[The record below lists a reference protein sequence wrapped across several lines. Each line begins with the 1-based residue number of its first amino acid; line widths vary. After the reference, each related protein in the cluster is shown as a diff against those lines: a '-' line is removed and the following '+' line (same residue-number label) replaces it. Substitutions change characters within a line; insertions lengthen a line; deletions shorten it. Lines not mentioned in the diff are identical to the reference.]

1 MSTPCSAPRPEPTM
15 MDVGVA
21 NPKAH
26 GQAITSTAVP
36 YNKASPTVDPNAK
49 YQIIMVRMA
58 IPMTTGTK

>member
-1 MSTPCSAPRPEPTM
+1 MI
-15 MDVGVA
+15 DVGVA
-21 NPKAH
+21 KPKAH

-36 YNKASPTVDPNAK
+36 YNKASPTVDPNTK